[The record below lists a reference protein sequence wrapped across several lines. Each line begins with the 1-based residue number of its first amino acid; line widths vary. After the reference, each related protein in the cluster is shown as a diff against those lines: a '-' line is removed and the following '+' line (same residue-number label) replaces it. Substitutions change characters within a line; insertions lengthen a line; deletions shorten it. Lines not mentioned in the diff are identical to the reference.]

1 LYRRP
6 LYLAKMTLRKIL
18 LQAEDGARAEVYTQ
32 GAHVASWIP
41 AGGHE
46 RLFLSATSEFRE
58 GAAIRGGIPVIFPQF
73 ATLGLLPKHG
83 FARALEWTLVEP
95 HVFRLTDSARTRAV
109 WKHPFSADLR
119 VHLRGNSLAVS
130 LKVTNTGSNDFY
142 FTAALHTY
150 LRVNDLSAVRLHGLG
165 GVRYV
170 DKTQAGAEA
179 IQPHGDMQ
187 IEGETD
193 RVYIDASHPVAV
205 REPGRV
211 TIVTTKGFSDVVI
224 WNPGPGASASMPD
237 LEVGGEQHMLCVE
250 AAVVDSPVELAPGE
264 SWAGEQRLEAA
275 E

>member
-1 LYRRP
+1 M
-6 LYLAKMTLRKIL
+6 MTLRKIV
-18 LQAEDGARAEVYTQ
+18 LQAEDGGRAEVYTQ

-41 AGGHE
+41 AGGDE
-46 RLFLSATSEFRE
+46 RLFLSAASEFRE
-58 GAAIRGGIPVIFPQF
+58 GVAIRGGIPVIFPQF

-83 FARALEWTLVEP
+83 FARTLEWTLVEP

-119 VHLRGNSLAVS
+119 VNLRGRRLEVS
-130 LKVTNTGSNDFY
+130 LTVTNTGSNDFY

-150 LRVNDLSAVRLHGLG
+150 LRVNDLSAVRLRGLG

-170 DKTQAGAEA
+170 DKTRAGAEA
-179 IQPHGDMQ
+179 TQPDGDLR

-193 RVYIDASHPVAV
+193 RVYMNAPHPVEV

-211 TIVTTKGFSDVVI
+211 TIVTATGFSDVVV

-237 LEVGGEQHMLCVE
+237 LEPGGDQHMLCVE
-250 AAVVDSPVELAPGE
+250 AGVIDSPVELAPGE
-264 SWAGEQRLEAA
+264 SWAGAQRLEAA